1 MILFDWR
8 QGQQL
13 QRWTGHTRDVTKV
26 GIFFMIMHEL
36 YLEVQRL
43 HLVTYIRII
52 IMNYR
57 TENADVLE
65 VKENTLLSN
74 FILNGNMCPLC

>member
-1 MILFDWR
+1 
-8 QGQQL
+8 
-13 QRWTGHTRDVTKV
+13 
-26 GIFFMIMHEL
+26 MIMREL

-65 VKENTLLSN
+65 VKENTISSN